1 MDLTASC
8 RNVGVI
14 NERYTCIIACH
25 VWGLLFLSLVLAEQW
40 RLHSFIHHKTFMKHL
55 LCAGYST
62 HPLPSSVWALGQ
74 QEREVTCTGALDLP
88 CLFDCVRLGC
98 FLTWDTSPGVSVNSF
113 WLTFQPHPLLTAS
126 WGDQCKHRSR
136 STSNG
141 SLNSFVTQCNYIKGS
156 SQVSNCVDTHKWL
169 HHKC

>member
-1 MDLTASC
+1 MRD
-8 RNVGVI
+8 
-14 NERYTCIIACH
+14 TCIIACH
-25 VWGLLFLSLVLAEQW
+25 VWGLPFLSLILAEQW
-40 RLHSFIHHKTFMKHL
+40 RLHSFITKHL
-55 LCAGYST
+55 WST
-62 HPLPSSVWALGQ
+62 YCVLTAAPTPSPSPCEPWGS
-74 QEREVTCTGALDLP
+74 RKEVTCIGALALP
-88 CLFDCVRLGC
+88 CLFNCMRFGC

-126 WGDQCKHRSR
+126 RGDQCKHRSP

-169 HHKC
+169 PHKC